1 MKMLSQG
8 WIASLLI
15 PIGIALALLGFWLA
29 NPIGTTLVVLGLAA
43 LNVAAWLGQQL
54 LKPLEQDAK

>member
-8 WIASLLI
+8 WLASLLI
-15 PIGIALALLGFWLA
+15 PIGIGLALLGFWLA
-29 NPIGTTLVVLGLAA
+29 NPIGTSLVVLSLVV

-54 LKPLEQDAK
+54 LKPLEQDAQ